1 MVQDNLAIGIMA
13 RNNGCGENGT
23 ATFDPTIYTRLSAYY
38 AWLVNTAGLQPI
50 LKDQNQEDAK
60 SELEN
65 QI

>member
-1 MVQDNLAIGIMA
+1 MA

-38 AWLVNTAGLQPI
+38 AWLVTTAGLQPI